1 MEEENKK
8 RNKHAAEKTKS
19 GHGIISKII
28 IFLILLI
35 VIMAVA
41 LVLWY
46 NNALKG
52 TEGSSE
58 EVTFEIKLGTTT
70 DEIAS
75 ILKEKGLIKDGFAF
89 KLYVKLNNVSNFKA
103 GKYTIKKDMG
113 VPEIAEALQKG
124 ILFKDGY
131 NITFVEGKTM
141 EYIAKTIAENTNHT
155 ESEVY
160 SLLKD
165 EDYIDGLIEKYW
177 FITDEIK
184 NKNIYFPLEG
194 YLFPDTYTFESKDV
208 LVSEIF
214 ERMLDKME
222 DVLDEYKE
230 NIEKS
235 KYSAHEILTIASI
248 TETEAIFDK
257 DRKNVSSVLYNRLKE
272 NMSLRKRCY
281 SILCI

>member
-19 GHGIISKII
+19 GHSIISKII